1 MLILT
6 LDGMDLLKEDRKIL
20 CELARKSKDPR
31 ERERLRALYILS
43 LGETVERV
51 MVFFAVDE
59 STVYRWIEKW
69 KQERNLH
76 DKPRDGR
83 PPVIG
88 SDDKKEIKKLITEND
103 PKKHGL
109 NANCWD
115 TKELQTYFASRGK
128 EYSRESIRTVLHG
141 IGARYVKAQFEFRE
155 ADKNEQEAF
164 ARQFFKDMTM
174 KPNSIVVLFQDEMS
188 ARTTPNKGYGW
199 TLDERLTVKVP
210 GYRGER
216 VNCFGA
222 VNPLKGEVT
231 ELSTTCPKS
240 VSFVKFLRKL
250 RKRYKGKLWIY
261 LDNLPVHKSGRVN
274 RFIEADGN
282 IELKY
287 LPKYSPEM
295 NPQEQWHN
303 YKRTKFL
310 DNQVFNSR
318 HHLALSMSA
327 FARNTPPDVIK
338 SVCSLEPIYR
348 HLF

>member
-1 MLILT
+1 M
-6 LDGMDLLKEDRKIL
+6 GVFEEDRDIL
-20 CELARKSKDPR
+20 RDLARKSKDPK
-31 ERERLRALYILS
+31 ERERLRALFILS
-43 LGETVERV
+43 LGESIERV

-69 KQERNLH
+69 TEERDMH
-76 DKPRDGR
+76 DRPRDGR
-83 PPVIG
+83 SPSIG
-88 SDDKKEIKKLITEND
+88 PDEKKEIKELVNEND
-103 PKKHGL
+103 PQKHGI

-115 TKELQTYFASRGK
+115 TKELQAYFASKGK
-128 EYSRESIRTVLHG
+128 EYSRESIRNVLHG

-155 ADKNEQEAF
+155 ADKNEQERF
-164 ARQFFKDMTM
+164 AKQFFRDMKT
-174 KPNSIVVLFQDEMS
+174 KPNSVVVLFQDEMS

-222 VNPLKGEVT
+222 VNPFKGEVT
-231 ELSTTCPKS
+231 ELSTGCPKAK
-240 VSFVKFLRKL
+240 SFVRFLRKL
-250 RKRYKGKLWIY
+250 RTRYDGKLWIY
-261 LDNLPVHKSGRVN
+261 LDNLPVHKSDRVKQ
-274 RFIEADGN
+274 FIESDGN

-303 YKRTKFL
+303 YKRAKFL

-327 FARNTPPDVIK
+327 FARNTPPEVVR
-338 SVCSLEPIYR
+338 SVCNPEHIYR
-348 HLF
+348 HLL

>member
-1 MLILT
+1 MV
-6 LDGMDLLKEDRKIL
+6 LLEEDRDIL
-20 CELARKSKDPR
+20 RELARKSKDPK

-51 MVFFAVDE
+51 MVFFVVDK

-69 KQERNLH
+69 NEERNMH

-83 PPVIG
+83 PPSIG
-88 SDDKKEIKKLITEND
+88 PAEKKEIKKLVAENE
-103 PKKHGL
+103 PKKHGI

-115 TKELQTYFASRGK
+115 TKELQTYFALKGK
-128 EYSRESIRTVLHG
+128 TYSRESIRSVLHY

-155 ADKNEQEAF
+155 ADKAEQEKF
-164 ARQFFKDMTM
+164 ARQFFKDMKT

-188 ARTTPNKGYGW
+188 ARTSPNKGYGW

-210 GYRGER
+210 AYRGER

-222 VNPLKGEVT
+222 VNPFKGEVT
-231 ELSTTCPKS
+231 ELSTNCPKAK
-240 VSFVKFLRKL
+240 SFVKFLRKL
-250 RKRYKGKLWIY
+250 RNRYKGKLWIY
-261 LDNLPVHKSGRVN
+261 LDNLPVHKSDRVK
-274 RFIEADGN
+274 RFIESDGN

-303 YKRTKFL
+303 YKRAKFL

-318 HHLALSMSA
+318 HHLALSMNA
-327 FARNTPPDVIK
+327 FTRNTPPAIIK
-338 SVCSLEPIYR
+338 SVCSLDHIYR
-348 HLF
+348 HML